1 RRVEQWL
8 SIAEFIL
15 YSPMRKAF
23 DYA

>member
-1 RRVEQWL
+1 M